1 MSKDGVTVADRWPKP
16 PPQAARP
23 RAVPEGDVRRAP
35 VFVLMPFGRKPSG
48 KRRTLGFDHVHSDT
62 IAPAVSVT

>member
-1 MSKDGVTVADRWPKP
+1 
-16 PPQAARP
+16 
-23 RAVPEGDVRRAP
+23 VRRAP